1 MIHQPEPTQPGSS
14 YTSTTFG
21 HFDSVDAQGVHNY
34 QLTDNGKPFINP
46 GGQILCNYCRVPS
59 HPRAICNTR
68 IRDEGNGIVRDI
80 HPKRGLIPSGNQIR
94 REIRTLTTDSIRKC
108 SHEEQE
114 DPHKPKTKPP
124 PTQKINHQIYITMN
138 DNQAPT
144 TSSKHIEQSP
154 TNLMDLPTEIMHTI
168 MRYLPFQDIMK
179 LQRVNKRA
187 WQLAG
192 MRSLWKDITI
202 SNTPLSCSLI
212 SIAISKQVNTLNI

>member
-1 MIHQPEPTQPGSS
+1 M
-14 YTSTTFG
+14 
-21 HFDSVDAQGVHNY
+21 
-34 QLTDNGKPFINP
+34 
-46 GGQILCNYCRVPS
+46 CNYCGVPS

-94 REIRTLTTDSIRKC
+94 REIRTLTTNSIRKR

-144 TSSKHIEQSP
+144 TSTKHKEQSP
-154 TNLMDLPTEIMHTI
+154 TNLMDLPTEIMLTI

-179 LQRVNKRA
+179 LRRVNRRA

-192 MRSLWKDITI
+192 MKSLWKDITI
-202 SNTPLSCSLI
+202 SNTPLSCGLI
-212 SIAISKQVNTLNI
+212 SIAISKQVNTLNIRNCSIQD